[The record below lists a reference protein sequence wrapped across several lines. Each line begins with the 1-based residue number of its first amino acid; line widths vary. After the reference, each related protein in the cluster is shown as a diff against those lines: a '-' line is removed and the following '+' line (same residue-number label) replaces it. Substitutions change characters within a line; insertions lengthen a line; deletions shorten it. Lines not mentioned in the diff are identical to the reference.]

1 MYILYLFDQIDE
13 EVYYGQLNLMSRLL
27 GYFRQI
33 AADEE
38 NPSIKQILNIN
49 TWRVNQLQ
57 TMLCCF
63 LKHIWNN
70 FIYNKNVM
78 HFKL

>member
-1 MYILYLFDQIDE
+1 MYIYLFDQIDE

-49 TWRVNQLQ
+49 TWRVNQL
-57 TMLCCF
+57 
-63 LKHIWNN
+63 
-70 FIYNKNVM
+70 
-78 HFKL
+78 